1 VSFIVSPDRVAERM
15 AGDDEAAD
23 GAGHDADASPE
34 VVQLRATGLAVACA
48 AGVGGVVAPHAQR
61 SVRARTGSTRCI
73 VFLWNAAP
81 TG

>member
-1 VSFIVSPDRVAERM
+1 MSPDTVADRI
-15 AGDDEAAD
+15 AGDDGAAAAV
-23 GAGHDADASPE
+23 GQDAEASPE
-34 VVQLRATGLAVACA
+34 AVQLRATGLAEALA

-61 SVRARTGSTRCI
+61 SARARTGSTRCI